1 VVAYPPYQPA
11 DTKCRLINVNNQQN
25 DKKEIKTMTN
35 DEQLTEVQ
43 DTDAIAAVQVIS
55 EEVEIVSAMSETVD
69 ESADP
74 NEDVSVEVEAEVVED
89 GEEE

>member
-1 VVAYPPYQPA
+1 
-11 DTKCRLINVNNQQN
+11 
-25 DKKEIKTMTN
+25 MTN

-43 DTDAIAAVQVIS
+43 DTDAIAAVQVIN